1 MKPSQIRIAPSI
13 LSADFGHLADEVKAV
28 TQAGADLIH
37 VDVMDGHF
45 VPNLTLGPLI
55 VKAVRRATA
64 LPLDVHLMIEHPEQ
78 WVDEYAAAGA
88 DIMHVHAEACR
99 HLHRVVQQIKARG
112 KKAAVAINPAT
123 SLSVLDYIL
132 EDLSAVLVMSV
143 NPGFGGQAFIPQA
156 LDKISALRERLEK
169 KNLGSCVAIEVDGG
183 IKTDNF
189 ATAVNAGASVLVA
202 GSAIFESKDY
212 RQTMQDMRARAA
224 SSQT

>member
-45 VPNLTLGPLI
+45 VPNLTLGPLV

-112 KKAAVAINPAT
+112 KQAAVAINPAT

-132 EDLSAVLVMSV
+132 EDLSAVLIMSV
-143 NPGFGGQAFIPQA
+143 NPGFGGQAFIPLA
-156 LDKISALRERLEK
+156 LDKIAALRDLLEK

-189 ATAVNAGASVLVA
+189 ATAVHAGASVLVA

-212 RQTMQDMRARAA
+212 RQTMQAMRSRAA
-224 SSQT
+224 GSQA

>member
-1 MKPSQIRIAPSI
+1 MNPSQIRIAPSI
-13 LSADFGHLADEVKAV
+13 LSADFGHLADEVKSV
-28 TQAGADLIH
+28 TKAGADLIH

-45 VPNLTLGPLI
+45 VPNLTLGPLV
-55 VKAVRRATA
+55 VKAVRKATT

-78 WVDEYAAAGA
+78 WIDEYAAAGA

-112 KKAAVAINPAT
+112 KQAAVAINPAT

-143 NPGFGGQAFIPQA
+143 NPGFGGQAFIPLA
-156 LDKISALRERLEK
+156 LDKIAALRERIEK
-169 KNLGSCVAIEVDGG
+169 KNLGRCVAIEVDGG

-189 ATAVNAGASVLVA
+189 AAAVHAGASVLVA

-212 RQTMQDMRARAA
+212 RQTMDAMRARAA
-224 SSQT
+224 GSQA

>member
-13 LSADFGHLADEVKAV
+13 LSADFGHLANEVKAV
-28 TQAGADLIH
+28 TTAGADLIH

-45 VPNLTLGPLI
+45 VPNLTLGPLV
-55 VKAVRRATA
+55 VKAVRKATK

-112 KKAAVAINPAT
+112 KQAAVAINPAT

-143 NPGFGGQAFIPQA
+143 NPGFGGQAFIPLA
-156 LDKISALRERLEK
+156 LEKISALRERLEK
-169 KNLGSCVAIEVDGG
+169 KNLGQSVAIEVDGG

-189 ATAVNAGASVLVA
+189 AAAVHAGASVLVA
-202 GSAIFESKDY
+202 GSAIFESPDY
-212 RQTMQDMRARAA
+212 KQTMDAMRARAA
-224 SSQT
+224 SSQA